1 MNLGQKTPV
10 FIYSEY
16 NLTVLESIS
25 QGHGKFLRK
34 EFCFR
39 MIFFKHH

>member
-34 EFCFR
+34 RILFQDDFL
-39 MIFFKHH
+39 